1 MKTIDVNGGRVR
13 VRYGIDSPI
22 ALIDMRSPLFASP
35 LLLRELARAFV
46 MAAADIEG
54 ANRPA
59 HEVAIMEVNKCPG
72 S

>member
-13 VRYGIDSPI
+13 VRYGIDSPV
-22 ALIDMRSPLFASP
+22 ALIDMRSPLFAP
-35 LLLRELARAFV
+35 PVLLRELARAFV

-54 ANRPA
+54 TTDPV
-59 HEVAIMEVNKCPG
+59 HEPTTTEVNTCPE